1 MSINIDKNTEQ
12 KRCLKNVNT
21 RIWGEKMSD
30 VYLSDHSD
38 TPTTINASNA
48 MNLAISA
55 AFSAGRIH
63 KDMFKSVNDSGFPKK
78 SIHKKS
84 QTSKRQPH

>member
-1 MSINIDKNTEQ
+1 
-12 KRCLKNVNT
+12 
-21 RIWGEKMSD
+21 MSD